1 MTFDP
6 GAADPPPDHGP
17 YLFVDGKDG
26 SDGDQTVDV
35 GRAIQRIETYD
46 VFALKGNRN
55 DLWPLCG
62 VDCGVTQSRVC
73 VDFPSVF
80 AQ

>member
-1 MTFDP
+1 MQLT
-6 GAADPPPDHGP
+6 PPDHGP

-46 VFALKGNRN
+46 VFALKGDKN
-55 DLWPLCG
+55 DLWPLSG